1 MAVKVVA
8 KQVMC
13 PKCFE
18 TLEYTTQDVI
28 KKESTERYTL
38 CTEKYGKT
46 VYIPTVGIYDLWYIK
61 CPTCGNLINVNKVC
75 KATHEL

>member
-28 KKESTERYTL
+28 K
-38 CTEKYGKT
+38 
-46 VYIPTVGIYDLWYIK
+46 
-61 CPTCGNLINVNKVC
+61 VNKVC
-75 KATHEL
+75 KATREL